1 MNNFKEYQEI
11 TKENFDEVIA
21 NSVLSGII
29 YMIINP
35 DNKSKYFFEQGDDVI
50 LTDDFDEFLTFV
62 QKRITLKPLPKE
74 LSLVEWFDKLESGF
88 KIKQCAVGFYIQNDM
103 ELTIGNVLFILSRPQ
118 QEELILKIIEVYGS
132 LK

>member
-1 MNNFKEYQEI
+1 VQEYEEI

-50 LTDDFDEFLTFV
+50 LTDDFDEFLAFV
-62 QKRITLKPLPKE
+62 QKRITLKPLLKE

-88 KIKQCAVGFYIQNDM
+88 EIRKSEAGFYIKDKRKLTVGNILND
-103 ELTIGNVLFILSRPQ
+103 LPRPQ

-132 LK
+132 VK